1 MTSQSNRLPVG
12 ALIVL
17 AAIGFTAITTE
28 LLPSGL
34 LPQISADFRVSEA
47 TAGYLT
53 AGYAAIIVVT
63 VIPLSLLLSRVPR
76 HYLLIALILFFAASN
91 ALVAIVSDFGAAMGS
106 RMVGGIAHGLLWSAM
121 APFVARIVPAHKVGK
136 ALAIVFSG
144 NSLRLAIGAPVGT
157 ALGNVVGWRAAFL
170 VLAASGVVLALLA
183 VWLLP
188 PVRRIPDAAHPSIRK
203 AIGQPGVKTV
213 AVAWPLMLMAH
224 FALFT
229 YIAPFLREV
238 RLPDFSIPLSISV
251 LGVAGLVGIWIAGV
265 TVDSRPRRWLLIT
278 VAGVVVS
285 VALLPLVGS
294 VLPALALPVTLVLML
309 VWGTGIGDG
318 DIQPVRYPPRRR
330 RVQRRRQRAD
340 GTDHPDRD
348 HDRRDVRRRCPHRC
362 GAASGPDRRRH
373 PRRRRVCADPHGT
386 AALLPAGA
394 KRARQRALKSRYD
407 PSAAEMDS
415 STRST
420 RPGAFADLSQS
431 RSLWTCCSGPSASM
445 DTEPSSRFL
454 TTPLSPSSSALPI
467 VQKRNPTPCTTPKT
481 RAESR
486 MSPLSRPGISPAG
499 ISRPESWRRQE
510 KPMAVR
516 TA

>member
-106 RMVGGIAHGLLWSAM
+106 RVVGGIAHGLLWSAM

-144 NSLRLAIGAPVGT
+144 NSLGLAIGAPVGT
-157 ALGNVVGWRAAFL
+157 ALGNLVGWRAAFL
-170 VLAASGVVLALLA
+170 VLAASGVLLALLA

-188 PVRRIPDAAHPSIRK
+188 PVRRIPDAPHPSIRK

-251 LGVAGLVGIWIAGV
+251 LGVAGLVGIWIAGI

-278 VAGVVVS
+278 VAGVAVS

-294 VLPALALPVTLVLML
+294 VLPALALPATLVLML
-309 VWGTGIGDG
+309 VWGTGIGAMGIYNQSAILRAGGEYRDAANG
-318 DIQPVRYPPRRR
+318 LTVLTIQIGIMIGAMFGAAALTIAGPLLIPIAAAIPAVVAFALILAGRRHSYPPGPKE
-330 RVQRRRQRAD
+330 RV
-340 GTDHPDRD
+340 
-348 HDRRDVRRRCPHRC
+348 
-362 GAASGPDRRRH
+362 SGP
-373 PRRRRVCADPHGT
+373 
-386 AALLPAGA
+386 
-394 KRARQRALKSRYD
+394 
-407 PSAAEMDS
+407 
-415 STRST
+415 
-420 RPGAFADLSQS
+420 
-431 RSLWTCCSGPSASM
+431 
-445 DTEPSSRFL
+445 
-454 TTPLSPSSSALPI
+454 
-467 VQKRNPTPCTTPKT
+467 
-481 RAESR
+481 
-486 MSPLSRPGISPAG
+486 
-499 ISRPESWRRQE
+499 
-510 KPMAVR
+510 
-516 TA
+516 

>member
-309 VWGTGIGDG
+309 VWGTGIGAMGIYNQSAILRAGGEYRDAANG
-318 DIQPVRYPPRRR
+318 LTVLTIQIGIMIGAMFGAAALTVAGPLLVPIAAAIPAVVAFALILTGRRHSYPPGPKE
-330 RVQRRRQRAD
+330 RV
-340 GTDHPDRD
+340 
-348 HDRRDVRRRCPHRC
+348 
-362 GAASGPDRRRH
+362 SGP
-373 PRRRRVCADPHGT
+373 
-386 AALLPAGA
+386 
-394 KRARQRALKSRYD
+394 
-407 PSAAEMDS
+407 
-415 STRST
+415 
-420 RPGAFADLSQS
+420 
-431 RSLWTCCSGPSASM
+431 
-445 DTEPSSRFL
+445 
-454 TTPLSPSSSALPI
+454 
-467 VQKRNPTPCTTPKT
+467 
-481 RAESR
+481 
-486 MSPLSRPGISPAG
+486 
-499 ISRPESWRRQE
+499 
-510 KPMAVR
+510 
-516 TA
+516 

>member
-106 RMVGGIAHGLLWSAM
+106 RVVGGIAHGLLWSAM

-144 NSLRLAIGAPVGT
+144 NSLGLAIGAPVGT
-157 ALGNVVGWRAAFL
+157 ALGNIVGWRAAFL
-170 VLAASGVVLALLA
+170 VLAASGVLLALLA

-188 PVRRIPDAAHPSIRK
+188 PVRRIPNTPHPTIRK

-213 AVAWPLMLMAH
+213 AVGWPLMLMAH

-278 VAGVVVS
+278 VAGVVAS
-285 VALLPLVGS
+285 LALLPLVGS

-309 VWGTGIGDG
+309 VWGTGIGAMGIYNQSAILRAGGEYRDAANG
-318 DIQPVRYPPRRR
+318 LTVLTIQIGIMIGAMFGAAALTIAGPLLIPVAAAIPAVVAFVLILAGRRHAYPPGPKE
-330 RVQRRRQRAD
+330 RQ
-340 GTDHPDRD
+340 
-348 HDRRDVRRRCPHRC
+348 
-362 GAASGPDRRRH
+362 
-373 PRRRRVCADPHGT
+373 
-386 AALLPAGA
+386 AALADA
-394 KRARQRALKSRYD
+394 
-407 PSAAEMDS
+407 PSA
-415 STRST
+415 
-420 RPGAFADLSQS
+420 
-431 RSLWTCCSGPSASM
+431 
-445 DTEPSSRFL
+445 
-454 TTPLSPSSSALPI
+454 
-467 VQKRNPTPCTTPKT
+467 
-481 RAESR
+481 
-486 MSPLSRPGISPAG
+486 
-499 ISRPESWRRQE
+499 
-510 KPMAVR
+510 
-516 TA
+516 

>member
-1 MTSQSNRLPVG
+1 VTSQSNRLPVG

-91 ALVAIVSDFGAAMGS
+91 ALVGVVSDFGAAMGS
-106 RMVGGIAHGLLWSAM
+106 RLVGGIAHGLLWSAM

-144 NSLRLAIGAPVGT
+144 NSLGLAIGAPVGT
-157 ALGNVVGWRAAFL
+157 ALGNIVGWRAAFL

-188 PVRRIPDAAHPSIRK
+188 PVRRIPDAPHPSIRK

-251 LGVAGLVGIWIAGV
+251 LGVAGLIGIWIAGI

-285 VALLPLVGS
+285 VAMLPLVGS

-309 VWGTGIGDG
+309 VWGTGIGAMGIYNQSAILRAGGEYRDAANG
-318 DIQPVRYPPRRR
+318 LTVLTIQIGIMIG
-330 RVQRRRQRAD
+330 AMF
-340 GTDHPDRD
+340 
-348 HDRRDVRRRCPHRC
+348 
-362 GAASGPDRRRH
+362 GAAALTIAGPLLIPIAAAIPAVVAFVLILAGRRH
-373 PRRRRVCADPHGT
+373 AYPLGP
-386 AALLPAGA
+386 
-394 KRARQRALKSRYD
+394 KERQATLAEAT
-407 PSAAEMDS
+407 SA
-415 STRST
+415 
-420 RPGAFADLSQS
+420 
-431 RSLWTCCSGPSASM
+431 
-445 DTEPSSRFL
+445 
-454 TTPLSPSSSALPI
+454 
-467 VQKRNPTPCTTPKT
+467 
-481 RAESR
+481 
-486 MSPLSRPGISPAG
+486 
-499 ISRPESWRRQE
+499 
-510 KPMAVR
+510 
-516 TA
+516 

>member
-91 ALVAIVSDFGAAMGS
+91 ALVSVVSDFGAAMGA
-106 RMVGGIAHGLLWSAM
+106 RVVGGIAHGLLWSAM

-144 NSLRLAIGAPVGT
+144 NSLGLAIGAPVGT
-157 ALGNVVGWRAAFL
+157 ALGNLVGWRAAFL
-170 VLAASGVVLALLA
+170 VLAGSGVLLALLA
-183 VWLLP
+183 VRLLP
-188 PVRRIPDAAHPSIRK
+188 PVRRIPDAPHPSIRK
-203 AIGQPGVKTV
+203 AMSQPGVKVV
-213 AVAWPLMLMAH
+213 AVGWPLMLMAH

-251 LGVAGLVGIWIAGV
+251 LGVAGLVGIWIAGI

-309 VWGTGIGDG
+309 VWGTGIGAMGIYNQSAILRAGGEYRDAANG
-318 DIQPVRYPPRRR
+318 LTVLTIQIGIMIGAMFGAAALTIAGPLLVPIAAVIPAVVAFVLILAGRRHAYPP
-330 RVQRRRQRAD
+330 
-340 GTDHPDRD
+340 GPKE
-348 HDRRDVRRRCPHRC
+348 RRDPLVE
-362 GAASGPDRRRH
+362 A
-373 PRRRRVCADPHGT
+373 T
-386 AALLPAGA
+386 
-394 KRARQRALKSRYD
+394 
-407 PSAAEMDS
+407 
-415 STRST
+415 
-420 RPGAFADLSQS
+420 
-431 RSLWTCCSGPSASM
+431 SL
-445 DTEPSSRFL
+445 
-454 TTPLSPSSSALPI
+454 
-467 VQKRNPTPCTTPKT
+467 
-481 RAESR
+481 
-486 MSPLSRPGISPAG
+486 
-499 ISRPESWRRQE
+499 
-510 KPMAVR
+510 
-516 TA
+516 

>member
-91 ALVAIVSDFGAAMGS
+91 ALVAVVSDFGAAMGA
-106 RMVGGIAHGLLWSAM
+106 RVVGGIAHGLLWSAM

-144 NSLRLAIGAPVGT
+144 NSLGLAIGAPVGT
-157 ALGNVVGWRAAFL
+157 ALGNLVGWRAAFL
-170 VLAASGVVLALLA
+170 VLAGSGVLLALLA
-183 VWLLP
+183 VRLLP
-188 PVRRIPDAAHPSIRK
+188 PVRRIPDAPHPSIRK
-203 AIGQPGVKTV
+203 AMSQPGVKVV
-213 AVAWPLMLMAH
+213 AVGWPLMLMAH

-251 LGVAGLVGIWIAGV
+251 LGVAGLVGIWIAGI

-309 VWGTGIGDG
+309 VWGTGIGAMGIYNQSAILRAGGEYRDAANG
-318 DIQPVRYPPRRR
+318 LTVLTIQIGIMVGAMFGAAALTIAGPLLIPIAAAIPAVVAFVLILAGRRHAYPPGSKE
-330 RVQRRRQRAD
+330 RV
-340 GTDHPDRD
+340 
-348 HDRRDVRRRCPHRC
+348 
-362 GAASGPDRRRH
+362 SGP
-373 PRRRRVCADPHGT
+373 
-386 AALLPAGA
+386 
-394 KRARQRALKSRYD
+394 
-407 PSAAEMDS
+407 
-415 STRST
+415 
-420 RPGAFADLSQS
+420 
-431 RSLWTCCSGPSASM
+431 
-445 DTEPSSRFL
+445 
-454 TTPLSPSSSALPI
+454 
-467 VQKRNPTPCTTPKT
+467 
-481 RAESR
+481 
-486 MSPLSRPGISPAG
+486 
-499 ISRPESWRRQE
+499 
-510 KPMAVR
+510 
-516 TA
+516 

>member
-1 MTSQSNRLPVG
+1 MTSQGNRLPVG

-34 LPQISADFRVSEA
+34 LPQISAGFRVSEA

-91 ALVAIVSDFGAAMGS
+91 ALVAI
-106 RMVGGIAHGLLWSAM
+106 
-121 APFVARIVPAHKVGK
+121 
-136 ALAIVFSG
+136 
-144 NSLRLAIGAPVGT
+144 GAPVGT
-157 ALGNVVGWRAAFL
+157 ALGNIVGWRAAFL

-188 PVRRIPDAAHPSIRK
+188 PVRRIPDAPHPSIRK

-213 AVAWPLMLMAH
+213 AVGWPLMLMAH

-238 RLPDFSIPLSISV
+238 RLPDFSMPLSISV
-251 LGVAGLVGIWIAGV
+251 LGVAGLVGIWIAGI

-309 VWGTGIGDG
+309 VWGTGIGAMGIYNQSAILRAGGEYRDAANG
-318 DIQPVRYPPRRR
+318 LTVLTIQTGIMIGAMFGAAALTIAGSLLIPIAAVIPAVVAFVLILAGRRHAYPP
-330 RVQRRRQRAD
+330 
-340 GTDHPDRD
+340 
-348 HDRRDVRRRCPHRC
+348 
-362 GAASGPDRRRH
+362 GPKER
-373 PRRRRVCADPHGT
+373 
-386 AALLPAGA
+386 
-394 KRARQRALKSRYD
+394 
-407 PSAAEMDS
+407 
-415 STRST
+415 
-420 RPGAFADLSQS
+420 
-431 RSLWTCCSGPSASM
+431 
-445 DTEPSSRFL
+445 
-454 TTPLSPSSSALPI
+454 
-467 VQKRNPTPCTTPKT
+467 
-481 RAESR
+481 
-486 MSPLSRPGISPAG
+486 ISVP
-499 ISRPESWRRQE
+499 
-510 KPMAVR
+510 
-516 TA
+516 

>member
-106 RMVGGIAHGLLWSAM
+106 RVVGGIAHGLLWSAM

-144 NSLRLAIGAPVGT
+144 NSLGLAIGAPVGT
-157 ALGNVVGWRAAFL
+157 ALGNIVGWRAAFL

-188 PVRRIPDAAHPSIRK
+188 PVRRIPDAPHPSIRK

-213 AVAWPLMLMAH
+213 AVGWPLMLMAH

-251 LGVAGLVGIWIAGV
+251 LGVAGLVGIWIAGI

-285 VALLPLVGS
+285 VSLLPLVGS

-309 VWGTGIGDG
+309 VWGTGIGAMGIYNQSAILRAGGEYRDAANG
-318 DIQPVRYPPRRR
+318 LTVLTIQIGIMIGAMFGAAALTLAGPLLIPIAAAVPAVVAFVLILAGRRHAYPPGPKE
-330 RVQRRRQRAD
+330 RQA
-340 GTDHPDRD
+340 T
-348 HDRRDVRRRCPHRC
+348 
-362 GAASGPDRRRH
+362 
-373 PRRRRVCADPHGT
+373 
-386 AALLPAGA
+386 L
-394 KRARQRALKSRYD
+394 
-407 PSAAEMDS
+407 AEA
-415 STRST
+415 T
-420 RPGAFADLSQS
+420 
-431 RSLWTCCSGPSASM
+431 
-445 DTEPSSRFL
+445 
-454 TTPLSPSSSALPI
+454 SP
-467 VQKRNPTPCTTPKT
+467 
-481 RAESR
+481 
-486 MSPLSRPGISPAG
+486 
-499 ISRPESWRRQE
+499 
-510 KPMAVR
+510 
-516 TA
+516 

>member
-106 RMVGGIAHGLLWSAM
+106 RVVGGIAHGLLWSAM

-144 NSLRLAIGAPVGT
+144 NSLGLAIGAPVGT
-157 ALGNVVGWRAAFL
+157 ALGNIVGWRAAFL

-188 PVRRIPDAAHPSIRK
+188 PVRRIPDAPHPSLRK

-251 LGVAGLVGIWIAGV
+251 LGVAGLVGIWIAGI

-278 VAGVVVS
+278 VAGVVLS
-285 VALLPLVGS
+285 LALLPLVGS

-309 VWGTGIGDG
+309 VWGTGIGAMGIYNQSAILRAGGEYRDAANG
-318 DIQPVRYPPRRR
+318 LTVLTIQIGIMIGAMFGAAALTIAGPLLIPIAAAIPAAVAFVLILAGRRHAYPPGPKE
-330 RVQRRRQRAD
+330 RQ
-340 GTDHPDRD
+340 
-348 HDRRDVRRRCPHRC
+348 
-362 GAASGPDRRRH
+362 
-373 PRRRRVCADPHGT
+373 
-386 AALLPAGA
+386 
-394 KRARQRALKSRYD
+394 
-407 PSAAEMDS
+407 S
-415 STRST
+415 SL
-420 RPGAFADLSQS
+420 A
-431 RSLWTCCSGPSASM
+431 
-445 DTEPSSRFL
+445 
-454 TTPLSPSSSALPI
+454 
-467 VQKRNPTPCTTPKT
+467 
-481 RAESR
+481 
-486 MSPLSRPGISPAG
+486 
-499 ISRPESWRRQE
+499 
-510 KPMAVR
+510 
-516 TA
+516 

>member
-1 MTSQSNRLPVG
+1 VTSHSNRLPVG

-34 LPQISADFRVSEA
+34 LPQISSDFRVSEA

-63 VIPLSLLLSRVPR
+63 VIPLSFLLSRVPR

-106 RMVGGIAHGLLWSAM
+106 RVVGGIAHGLLWSAM

-144 NSLRLAIGAPVGT
+144 NSLGLAIGAPVGT
-157 ALGNVVGWRAAFL
+157 ALGNIVGWRAAFL
-170 VLAASGVVLALLA
+170 VLAASGVLLALLA

-188 PVRRIPDAAHPSIRK
+188 PVRRIPDAPHPSIRK

-213 AVAWPLMLMAH
+213 AIGWPLMLMAH

-229 YIAPFLREV
+229 YIAPFLRQL

-251 LGVAGLVGIWIAGV
+251 LGIAGLVGIWIAGV

-285 VALLPLVGS
+285 LVLLPLVGG

-309 VWGTGIGDG
+309 VWGTGIGAMGIYNQSAILRAGGEYRDAANG
-318 DIQPVRYPPRRR
+318 LTVLTIQIGIMIG
-330 RVQRRRQRAD
+330 AMF
-340 GTDHPDRD
+340 
-348 HDRRDVRRRCPHRC
+348 
-362 GAASGPDRRRH
+362 GAAALTITGPLLIPLAAAIPAVVAFVLILTGRRNAY
-373 PRRRRVCADPHGT
+373 PRGPKER
-386 AALLPAGA
+386 LSAGA
-394 KRARQRALKSRYD
+394 
-407 PSAAEMDS
+407 E
-415 STRST
+415 
-420 RPGAFADLSQS
+420 
-431 RSLWTCCSGPSASM
+431 
-445 DTEPSSRFL
+445 
-454 TTPLSPSSSALPI
+454 
-467 VQKRNPTPCTTPKT
+467 
-481 RAESR
+481 
-486 MSPLSRPGISPAG
+486 
-499 ISRPESWRRQE
+499 
-510 KPMAVR
+510 R
-516 TA
+516 TSI

>member
-1 MTSQSNRLPVG
+1 MQGVTSQSNRLPVG

-63 VIPLSLLLSRVPR
+63 VIPLSLLLSRIPR

-106 RMVGGIAHGLLWSAM
+106 RVVGGIAHGLLWSAM

-144 NSLRLAIGAPVGT
+144 NSLGLAIGAPVGT
-157 ALGNVVGWRAAFL
+157 ALGNLVGWRPAFL
-170 VLAASGVVLALLA
+170 VLAASGVLLALLA

-188 PVRRIPDAAHPSIRK
+188 PVRRIPDAPHPSLRK

-213 AVAWPLMLMAH
+213 AIGWPLLLMAH

-285 VALLPLVGS
+285 LALLPLVGS
-294 VLPALALPVTLVLML
+294 VLPALALPVALVLML
-309 VWGTGIGDG
+309 VWGTGIGAMGIYNQSAILRAGGEYKDAANG
-318 DIQPVRYPPRRR
+318 LTVLTIQIGIMIG
-330 RVQRRRQRAD
+330 AMF
-340 GTDHPDRD
+340 
-348 HDRRDVRRRCPHRC
+348 
-362 GAASGPDRRRH
+362 GAAALTFAGPLLIPVAAAIPAVVAFVLILAGRRH
-373 PRRRRVCADPHGT
+373 AYPLGPKEGQAT
-386 AALLPAGA
+386 L
-394 KRARQRALKSRYD
+394 
-407 PSAAEMDS
+407 AEAT
-415 STRST
+415 ST
-420 RPGAFADLSQS
+420 
-431 RSLWTCCSGPSASM
+431 
-445 DTEPSSRFL
+445 
-454 TTPLSPSSSALPI
+454 
-467 VQKRNPTPCTTPKT
+467 
-481 RAESR
+481 
-486 MSPLSRPGISPAG
+486 
-499 ISRPESWRRQE
+499 
-510 KPMAVR
+510 
-516 TA
+516 